1 MPQLHHVHHA
11 AGDHGIPSMVIQLLF
26 LGRYPLKKWEQ
37 WQLEKGYFIHQ
48 KDRFNCGPIACLK
61 VMELCGIISV
71 PDPQAF
77 YEKNNVCKIV
87 MSQWEMTLQ
96 YCDTNPM
103 LMYKAK

>member
-1 MPQLHHVHHA
+1 
-11 AGDHGIPSMVIQLLF
+11 MVIQLLF